1 MGKQRSAS
9 GGTAPCLRLDVARNG
24 RVETEGAPSVCLG
37 DPDGAP
43 GDPFAAW
50 HWDGRRLTVR
60 CDRYGLPKVFYAV
73 TDSAVMLS
81 TELSRLLDMGAPAA
95 VDDDA
100 LAVFLRLGTFLAE
113 DTPFRAVRAL
123 PPGAR
128 MEWTPVRAGEGLRW
142 EQGHGPAQLHPDPRQ
157 ITRGEAVDAGVEL
170 FRSAI
175 AARLPADDYVLP
187 LSGGRDSRHMLLE
200 LVRQGAPPRLTVTT
214 GKFTSRDA
222 DVRLAPLVAAAVGVP
237 HTYVPRGPSELRA
250 ELVTGRLQQ
259 HCSVEGP
266 WMLPLCRYVRAHSG
280 LTYDGFG
287 GDILWQTPF
296 HYRRPPR
303 DRERTR
309 SPAGAAGWLVEQ
321 YGLDPLLPRLIPSN
335 RLRRWSRDRAEAR
348 IAAEFARHQGAAF
361 PLASFLFWNRI
372 RRAIGPHPLRLMGH
386 GGLRVHLPYLD
397 HDLFDLMAAL
407 PERVLADEGFH
418 TEAIRRAYPR
428 LAHLPFVE
436 GPMRRGPRV
445 AANRLLYLADLS
457 FHALTRERGWWRSA
471 DGLLPK
477 LLTGGGR
484 PPSWRA
490 VDTFAPFAVQL
501 FHLEALVSDNG
512 GRVSE

>member
-1 MGKQRSAS
+1 RK
-9 GGTAPCLRLDVARNG
+9 
-24 RVETEGAPSVCLG
+24 
-37 DPDGAP
+37 
-43 GDPFAAW
+43 
-50 HWDGRRLTVR
+50 LTVR
-60 CDRYGLPKVFYAV
+60 CDRYGLPAVFYAA
-73 TDSAVMLS
+73 TGNGLLLS
-81 TELSRLLDMGAPAA
+81 TDLPRLLDMGAPAA
-95 VDDDA
+95 MDDDA
-100 LAVFLRLGTFLAE
+100 MAVFLRLGTFLAE
-113 DTPFRAVRAL
+113 DTPFRAVRVL

-142 EQGHGPAQLHPDPRQ
+142 ATGHGLAAPSHPSPRE
-157 ITRGEAVDAGVEL
+157 ITRGAAVEAAVEL
-170 FRSAI
+170 FRAAV
-175 AARLPADDYVLP
+175 AARLPSDDYVLP
-187 LSGGRDSRHMLLE
+187 LSGGRDSRHILLE

-222 DVRLAPLVAAAVGVP
+222 DLRTARRVAAAVGVP
-237 HTYVPRGPSELRA
+237 HACVPRGPSELRA

-266 WMLPLCRYVRAHSG
+266 WMLALSRCVRAHSG

-303 DRERTR
+303 DRERVR
-309 SPAGAAGWLVEQ
+309 IPARAAAWLVEQ
-321 YGLDPLLPRLIPSN
+321 YGLDPMLPRLIPPA
-335 RLRRWSRDRAEAR
+335 RLRRWSRERAEAR

-397 HDLFDLMAAL
+397 HDLFDLTASL
-407 PERVLADEGFH
+407 PEHVLADEGFH

-428 LAHLPFVE
+428 FAHLPFAE
-436 GPMRRGPRV
+436 GPMRRGSRV

-471 DGLLPK
+471 DGLLPR

-484 PPSWRA
+484 PPSWRT
-490 VDTFAPFAVQL
+490 VDKFAPFAVQL
-501 FHLEALVSDNG
+501 FQMEALVS
-512 GRVSE
+512 GRGH